1 MTAKKKELIVT
12 SALPYANGPLH
23 FGHLLEHIQTDIWVR
38 SQRIIGND
46 CIYLCASDAHG
57 TPIMMKAE
65 EENVS
70 PEKLVKKYMKEH
82 KNTLEKFQ
90 VNHDCYYQTH
100 SEENKKYSELI
111 YNNALK
117 NGYIS
122 KQNIKQLFDQE
133 RNLFLADRYV
143 QGTCPKCNASKQYGD
158 NCDACGAKYE
168 ATELLN
174 PISIFSNKPPI
185 IKESEHLFFSLT
197 KLESEIKEWIDKSSL
212 QDSVN
217 NKLQEW
223 FKDGLMDWD
232 ISRDAPYFG
241 FKIPGFEDKF
251 FYVWLDA
258 PIGYIGTLEKY
269 LKDSKNKL
277 SAQDLWSDNSSYEI
291 YHFIG
296 KDILNF
302 HALFWPALL
311 HAAEFKKP
319 SNVFVHGFLTL
330 NGNKMS
336 KSKGNFLLADQYSV
350 ELNSD
355 YLRYYLASKLTNKI
369 DDIDFN
375 FEDFQKKVNTDLVGK
390 FINIASRVQKFLNSN
405 DNKIG
410 ADLDENL
417 IKDFQ
422 NEAIDIF
429 DDFIRLDYSNACKR
443 IMKLADTANQYIDHN
458 QPWILVK
465 ESINKKEVI
474 KISSTSMNLFRI
486 LNICLEP
493 IIPETAFKIKSYL
506 NLKKDS
512 FDNLKLLIKNHEIQK
527 FEPLIERIDDD
538 KIDKLREASKSERN
552 YN

>member
-336 KSKGNFLLADQYSV
+336 KSKGNFLLADQYSI

-538 KIDKLREASKSERN
+538 KIDKLREASKSE
-552 YN
+552 

>member
-1 MTAKKKELIVT
+1 MTTKKKELIIT

-38 SQRIIGND
+38 TQRILGNE

-65 EENVS
+65 EENTS
-70 PEKLVKKYMKEH
+70 PEKLVDKYMNEH
-82 KNTLEKFQ
+82 KKTLEAFQ

-117 NGYIS
+117 NGFIS
-122 KQNIKQLFDQE
+122 KKNIKQLYDQE
-133 RNLFLADRYV
+133 KKLFLADRYV
-143 QGTCPKCNASKQYGD
+143 QGDCPKCNAPHQYGD
-158 NCDACGAKYE
+158 NCDVCGAKYE

-174 PISIFSNKPPI
+174 PVSIFSKKTPV

-197 KLESEIKEWIDKSSL
+197 KLENEVKEWIDKSSL
-212 QDSVN
+212 QESVV

-269 LKDSKNKL
+269 LKDMKEEIN
-277 SAQDLWSDNSSYEI
+277 AYDLWKESSEFEI

-319 SNVFVHGFLTL
+319 TNVFVHGFLTL

-336 KSKGNFLLADQYSV
+336 KSKQNFLLADQYSK

-355 YLRYYLASKLTNKI
+355 YLRYYLATKLTNKI

-375 FEDFQKKVNTDLVGK
+375 LEDFQKKVNTDLVGK
-390 FINIASRVQKFLNSN
+390 FINIASRVNKFLKN
-405 DNKIG
+405 NKLG
-410 ADLDENL
+410 SKVDEVL
-417 IKDFQ
+417 IKEFHMEAKNVFNDFV
-422 NEAIDIF
+422 N
-429 DDFIRLDYSNACKR
+429 LDYSNACKR
-443 IMKLADTANQYIDHN
+443 IMKLADMANQYIDKN
-458 QPWILVK
+458 QPWVLAK
-465 ESINKKEVI
+465 ESINEKEI
-474 KISSTSMNLFRI
+474 IQISSTAINLFRI

-493 IIPETAFKIKSYL
+493 IIPETASKIKSYL
-506 NLKKDS
+506 NLKDDS
-512 FDNLKLLIKNHEIQK
+512 YVNLEVFIKNHEIES
-527 FEPLIERIDDD
+527 FEPLMTRIEDDNIAYLQ
-538 KIDKLREASKSERN
+538 KVSESG
-552 YN
+552 

>member
-538 KIDKLREASKSERN
+538 KIDKLREASKSE
-552 YN
+552 